1 MPRFVKY
8 LRSPDQFPGGFSFRP
23 STLLQSSHFFFLFF
37 FLLSFFLFHFSSI
50 VTLCIIS
57 IYFLSSSLRPHVSFI
72 QSGTN
77 GSEVM
82 PSESSLEIILFA
94 EKGARVYFFSSR
106 RSGASQPRCR
116 IPCERF
122 FRLPPPSLSIS
133 FGSRKEEEFHRRW
146 IVVEREGE
154 AIGEWT
160 R

>member
-1 MPRFVKY
+1 MYRVWYAKKKIKKKRISRDGKGNPTNEINVPFNAWNC
-8 LRSPDQFPGGFSFRP
+8 
-23 STLLQSSHFFFLFF
+23 FFFLFF
-37 FLLSFFLFHFSSI
+37 FLSFFLFHFSSI

-106 RSGASQPRCR
+106 RSGASQPTLPRSLWTLFSPSSP
-116 IPCERF
+116 IPF
-122 FRLPPPSLSIS
+122 D
-133 FGSRKEEEFHRRW
+133 
-146 IVVEREGE
+146 
-154 AIGEWT
+154 
-160 R
+160 